1 MQKLRARV
9 KLFVAVIA
17 TTLLTMYPYQAFAET
32 LGDTTTTIQAEA
44 SPQPATTT
52 SPQPET
58 QTSEPEHTYTYDP
71 ATGHWNTEEWQ
82 YSQGG
87 GAYQKTPAPVAPVSE
102 PPAGTTPTQPTSP
115 ISNQTDISA
124 DTTTNLSNQ
133 ITSTATSGDASV
145 THNTLGGSAT
155 SGDAHVDTT
164 LLNMVNSTLGADSN
178 QKVAQFT
185 QDITGDVNGDIILNP
200 LLLKAMLEAKA
211 SDNSQTTISANTNQ
225 SIANNIQLNATS
237 GNATVSGNTQAGSAT
252 SGNATAVANVVN
264 ILNSMIAANQSF
276 VGTINIYGNLNGD
289 ILIAPDFIPQMIAN
303 NGGSSA
309 PATTQ
314 VSSKDSQS
322 IVNTISAA
330 ANSGA
335 ASVLGNTSAGSATSG
350 SANSNIVIF
359 NLSGHEVVA
368 QNSLLVF
375 VNVLGKWVG
384 VIVDAPQGATAAM
397 IGNGV
402 SSNTETPDL
411 VVNAD
416 SKQGITNTITV
427 DASSGNALVSRNTNA
442 GNAISGNATALV
454 NVANVTNN
462 QLSLGGWF
470 GVLFINV
477 FNNWFGSFGIDTPYG
492 NPIMTPVSQPIAG
505 AAPAGSTPIGF
516 RPNQAHANRPQ
527 LYTYLNT
534 ITKSSAAAT
543 PDSNV
548 KVASAKTTGAT
559 NTNQPVLG
567 TSTPATTT
575 DPSLISQILT
585 TAGVVVFISLV
596 ALGAKRFL

>member
-1 MQKLRARV
+1 
-9 KLFVAVIA
+9 
-17 TTLLTMYPYQAFAET
+17 MYPYQAFAET
-32 LGDTTTTIQAEA
+32 LGDTATSAQTEA
-44 SPQPATTT
+44 SPQPAATI

-82 YSQGG
+82 YNKDGS
-87 GAYQKTPAPVAPVSE
+87 AYEKAPAPATE
-102 PPAGTTPTQPTSP
+102 PPAETTPTQLTSP
-115 ISNQTDISA
+115 TSNQTDIAA
-124 DTTTNLSNQ
+124 DTTTNVSNQ
-133 ITSTATSGDASV
+133 VTSTATSGDASV

-185 QDITGDVNGDIILNP
+185 QNITGDVNGDIILNP

-211 SDNSQTTISANTNQ
+211 SGGSQTTVNANTDQ
-225 SIANNIQLNATS
+225 TLANNIQLNATS
-237 GNATVSGNTQAGSAT
+237 GTATVSGNTTAGNAT

-303 NGGSSA
+303 NGTA
-309 PATTQ
+309 PAATEI
-314 VSSKDSQS
+314 SSKDSQS
-322 IVNTISAA
+322 IVNTITTA

-335 ASVLGNTSAGSATSG
+335 ASVLGNTSAGNATTG
-350 SANSNIVIF
+350 NALSNVVIF

-402 SSNTETPDL
+402 TSNVSGPDL
-411 VVNAD
+411 IVNAD
-416 SKQGITNTITV
+416 SKQGITNTIAV
-427 DASSGNALVSRNTNA
+427 DATSGNAVVSHNTSA
-442 GNAISGNATALV
+442 GNAVSGNATALV

-462 QLSLGGWF
+462 QFSLGGWF

-477 FNNWFGSFGIDTPYG
+477 FNDWFGSFGIDTPYG

-505 AAPAGSTPIGF
+505 AAPAGNVPIGF
-516 RPNQAHANRPQ
+516 RPNQAYANRPQ

-534 ITKSSAAAT
+534 TTKSLAAAM
-543 PDSNV
+543 PDASATL
-548 KVASAKTTGAT
+548 ASAKTAT
-559 NTNQPVLG
+559 PSTSQPTVLAS
-567 TSTPATTT
+567 STPAATT
-575 DPSLISQILT
+575 DTSLLSQVLT
-585 TAGVVVFISLV
+585 TAGVIVFISLV